1 MVISSD
7 ILLKGTA
14 WKKGINELSKIFQK
28 RTNYSI
34 FVISASIGIMYDK
47 QIESPAEDGEEPLYV
62 PRNILFQNR
71 DELDFLFQTAI
82 LTTNLENYNEEKRL
96 ELAFGEE
103 KKEKYDRIKF
113 LARFAN
119 FGINKLVEMIGI
131 DELDTMENIKNF
143 LASTMEG
150 TNFEID
156 SIEEE
161 LEDYSV
167 DMKY

>member
-62 PRNILFQNR
+62 PRNIYYFK
-71 DELDFLFQTAI
+71 I
-82 LTTNLENYNEEKRL
+82 
-96 ELAFGEE
+96 
-103 KKEKYDRIKF
+103 
-113 LARFAN
+113 
-119 FGINKLVEMIGI
+119 EM
-131 DELDTMENIKNF
+131 N
-143 LASTMEG
+143 
-150 TNFEID
+150 
-156 SIEEE
+156 
-161 LEDYSV
+161 
-167 DMKY
+167 